1 MRATLCPGAGPYYN
15 VFIRRTDH
23 VTFSDLY
30 LVINLPSLARM
41 NIRQAHHIINA
52 YTIAFFERYVN
63 GVQTPLVDGSAP
75 SPYPDVTVATRN
87 VDR

>member
-1 MRATLCPGAGPYYN
+1 MLWAC
-15 VFIRRTDH
+15 
-23 VTFSDLY
+23 
-30 LVINLPSLARM
+30 INLPSLARM